1 MFDNWYSCL
10 FTLVLLFL
18 LSKND
23 RSGSSPQGGFVCFS
37 ALLSCFQTKMIFF
50 LDYVRVYP
58 FSESRISSV
67 RVKTWFRSKKCLRC
81 KRRFVCFG
89 MNFKSIIWFR
99 VKLCLSAR
107 ENARWMLK
115 RKCFLPRV
123 CAWSQKWNPEQYTYF
138 NNLQRTLD
146 RDHWS
151 PRFWMLEC
159 KELAHIVKCLK
170 VIHALKRTLVNR

>member
-115 RKCFLPRV
+115 RKCFFFTESMCLIAEMESRTIYILQQFTTYSRPRSLITQILN
-123 CAWSQKWNPEQYTYF
+123 AWM
-138 NNLQRTLD
+138 QR
-146 RDHWS
+146 
-151 PRFWMLEC
+151 
-159 KELAHIVKCLK
+159 A
-170 VIHALKRTLVNR
+170 RTHSKMP

>member
-37 ALLSCFQTKMIFF
+37 ALLSCFQTKKMIFF

-89 MNFKSIIWFR
+89 MNFKSIIWFC

-115 RKCFLPRV
+115 RKFFFYREYVLDRRN
-123 CAWSQKWNPEQYTYF
+123 APEQYTSTIY
-138 NNLQRTLD
+138 NVLSTAIT
-146 RDHWS
+146 DHPDS
-151 PRFWMLEC
+151 EC
-159 KELAHIVKCLK
+159 MNAKSSH
-170 VIHALKRTLVNR
+170 T

>member
-115 RKCFLPRV
+115 RKCFFYREYV
-123 CAWSQKWNPEQYTYF
+123 
-138 NNLQRTLD
+138 LD
-146 RDHWS
+146 RRNGIPNNIHTLTIYNVLSTAITDHPDS
-151 PRFWMLEC
+151 EC
-159 KELAHIVKCLK
+159 LNAKSSH
-170 VIHALKRTLVNR
+170 T